1 MLTTLHGVAGSL
13 LTALRTVDCQRTEGH
28 IVHNVEYSHSK
39 YSTEG
44 HIVHNVDVVAD
55 DTRLTD
61 DHPRRVIYR
70 DPVTQAGACSKRAT
84 SKLLGLHSSST

>member
-1 MLTTLHGVAGSL
+1 M
-13 LTALRTVDCQRTEGH
+13 
-28 IVHNVEYSHSK
+28 
-39 YSTEG
+39 
-44 HIVHNVDVVAD
+44 HNVDVVAD